1 VPFQSKFQQ
10 KRPKFIVDL
19 SLTIPFQP
27 TIWKE
32 PAESADKGWL
42 DNCFNTHERQVH
54 SSHHASNL
62 ITFLARAL
70 IWGICKLTTKLGT
83 QNDMLAWSSVKTAGG
98 FSKIK
103 AVARVDKFCFWICL
117 CSGIHIVTWQF

>member
-54 SSHHASNL
+54 SSHRASNL
-62 ITFLARAL
+62 ITF
-70 IWGICKLTTKLGT
+70 
-83 QNDMLAWSSVKTAGG
+83 
-98 FSKIK
+98 
-103 AVARVDKFCFWICL
+103 
-117 CSGIHIVTWQF
+117 WQEP